1 MREPVRDKGRLEHM
15 IESID
20 NVFAFTEGKSLD
32 DIDNDKILFFALVKN
47 IEIIGEAAFKLTK
60 SFCELHPETPW
71 ESIMKMR
78 HVLVHDYYQISS
90 KEIWKV
96 IKEDLEPLRSQIAN
110 YIAST
115 GWKKWEEN
123 GEDL

>member
-1 MREPVRDKGRLEHM
+1 MEHI

-20 NVFAFTEGKSLD
+20 NVFAFTEGKSLE
-32 DIDNDKILFFALVKN
+32 DIDRDKILFFALVKN

-115 GWKKWEEN
+115 DWKDWEEKS
-123 GEDL
+123 

>member
-1 MREPVRDKGRLEHM
+1 MEHM

-20 NVFAFTEGKSLD
+20 NVFSFTEGKSLE

-47 IEIIGEAAFKLTK
+47 IEIIGEASLKLTK
-60 SFCELHPETPW
+60 SFCEQHPETPW

-96 IKEDLEPLRSQIAN
+96 IKEDLGPLRSQIAN

-115 GWKKWEEN
+115 DWKKWEEKS
-123 GEDL
+123 